1 MSIYSAED
9 FKYDPSVACF
19 PVAICLEAGGPEA
32 SSEVHSA
39 VQSQCTF
46 ATLGGL
52 DKGGTLVIKP
62 LKQKIQACMCM
73 AWGMC
78 MGHVHVHGHGHR
90 HINVRGMCMACAW
103 HVHGM

>member
-1 MSIYSAED
+1 MSLYSAEEL
-9 FKYDPSVACF
+9 KYDPSVACF
-19 PVAICLEAGGPEA
+19 PVAICLEAGGAEA
-32 SSEVHSA
+32 STEVHSA
-39 VQSQCTF
+39 VQSQSTF

-78 MGHVHVHGHGHR
+78 MGHVHGA
-90 HINVRGMCMACAW
+90 CACAWAWASACAYSCAW

>member
-1 MSIYSAED
+1 MSLYSAEEL
-9 FKYDPSVACF
+9 KYDPSVACF
-19 PVAICLEAGGPEA
+19 PVAICLEAGGAEA
-32 SSEVHSA
+32 STEVHSA
-39 VQSQCTF
+39 VQSQSTF

-73 AWGMC
+73 AWGMG

-90 HINVRGMCMACAW
+90 HVHIHVRGMCMACDA
-103 HVHGM
+103 